1 MNITIIGTGVYGI
14 AMAIALSQNKE
25 NKIIMWTES
34 ENSLKHIEDTR
45 DNFKELNGAKI
56 PDSIKFTTSYEE
68 ALQNSSIVFI
78 MTSAKFVSSVCKD
91 ITPFINSSMHF
102 VIGSKGI
109 EQNSCLFIDE
119 IFKNIINTNKLAV
132 ISGPTFA
139 VDIASLEPIG
149 LSIASKNKNTIE
161 LVKNIYKNT
170 NAKLRETKDIIG
182 IEICG
187 SIKNVIAIASGILA
201 GLGYKES
208 TRSFLITESLHDIKE
223 LINALGGNKKTILSF
238 AGVGDLLLTAT
249 SEKSRNYSY
258 GMMLG
263 KNAFDEAEKF
273 LNNYTVEGY
282 YTLKSIY
289 DLIKRR
295 KVSMPVIDVIY
306 DIVINKDDPRKLVDF
321 LMKKQ

>member
-56 PDSIKFTTSYEE
+56 PESIKFTTSYEE

-78 MTSAKFVSSVCKD
+78 MTSAKFVLSVCND
-91 ITPFINSSMHF
+91 MMPFINSSMHF

-119 IFKNIINTNKLAV
+119 IFKNIINTKKLAV

-149 LSIASKNKNTIE
+149 LSIASKSKNTIE
-161 LVKNIYKNT
+161 LVKYIYKNT

-263 KNAFDEAEKF
+263 ENAFDDAEKF

-306 DIVINKDDPRKLVDF
+306 DIVINNDDPKNLVEF

>member
-34 ENSLKHIEDTR
+34 EDSLKHIEDTR
-45 DNFKELNGAKI
+45 DNFKELNGVKI
-56 PDSIKFTTSYEE
+56 PDSIKFTTSYQE
-68 ALQNSSIVFI
+68 ALHNSSIV
-78 MTSAKFVSSVCKD
+78 
-91 ITPFINSSMHF
+91 FINSSMHF

-119 IFKNIINTNKLAV
+119 IFKNIINTKNLAV

-161 LVKNIYKNT
+161 LVKYIYKNT

-187 SIKNVIAIASGILA
+187 SIKNVIAIASGILS

-263 KNAFDEAEKF
+263 ENAFDEAEEF

-289 DLIKRR
+289 DLIKKR
-295 KVSMPVIDVIY
+295 KICMPVIDVIY
-306 DIVINKDDPRKLVDF
+306 DIVINNDDPRKLVDF

>member
-56 PDSIKFTTSYEE
+56 PESIKFTTSYEE

-91 ITPFINSSMHF
+91 MVPFINSSMHF

-263 KNAFDEAEKF
+263 KNAFDDAEKF

-306 DIVINKDDPRKLVDF
+306 DIVINNDDPKKLVEF